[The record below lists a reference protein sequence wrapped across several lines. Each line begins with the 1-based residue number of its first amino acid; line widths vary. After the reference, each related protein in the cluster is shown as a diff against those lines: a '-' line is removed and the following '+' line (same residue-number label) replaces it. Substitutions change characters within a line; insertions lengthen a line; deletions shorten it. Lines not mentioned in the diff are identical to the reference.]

1 MSTAAEH
8 RLVISVPVEAAR
20 SASGDPAYSAAEH
33 RTLLK
38 ISASGLCCCWLL
50 FYKGAGRTLPHV
62 YIFPLSARLFRDN
75 ALACRTFIFY
85 SEAGRVSPPSFLS
98 TSQSRSR
105 HRCRSKQHVR
115 CSYRNRSRNPTD
127 STCRPGSP

>member
-1 MSTAAEH
+1 MSTAAER

-38 ISASGLCCCWLL
+38 ISVSGLCCGRLL
-50 FYKGAGRTLPHV
+50 FYSEREERCRI
-62 YIFPLSARLFRDN
+62 YIFPLSARLFREN
-75 ALACRTFIFY
+75 ALACLTFISY
-85 SEAGRVSPPSFLS
+85 PASGRVSPPSFLS